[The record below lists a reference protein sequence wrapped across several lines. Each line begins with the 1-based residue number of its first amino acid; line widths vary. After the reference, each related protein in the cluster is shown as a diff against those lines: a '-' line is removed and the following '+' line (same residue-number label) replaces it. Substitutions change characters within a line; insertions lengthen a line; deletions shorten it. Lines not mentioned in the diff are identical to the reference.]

1 MVTQVA
7 LKLFISVFNATKVG
21 DPTLSEMVSLALSS
35 FTQMHL
41 IATMIFYQLCFFFLE
56 PTELALKLVHSTVL
70 QEMIMHV
77 LFNDAITVTL
87 DATTTFIL
95 MLFILI
101 IDHLFLASQGSKRA
115 IEFDGLQKSKK
126 LLIACEGS
134 HLRVLSDTGR
144 ASVLILYKPFINAL
158 FAEHRYLTSHAIL
171 RISRHEWEFLTDHAS
186 CEVVVIFDF
195 IDVNN
200 QLLILKL
207 LFLVSLC
214 STTHIL
220 TVLRLTIVIPAIHS

>member
-1 MVTQVA
+1 MVTLVA

-41 IATMIFYQLCFFFLE
+41 IATMIFYQLCFFFLK
-56 PTELALKLVHSTVL
+56 PTELALELVHSTVF

-77 LFNDAITVTL
+77 LFNDAIKVTL

-95 MLFILI
+95 MLLKLI
-101 IDHLFLASQGSKRA
+101 IDHLFLATQGSERA
-115 IEFDGLQKSKK
+115 IEFYGLQKSKK
-126 LLIACEGS
+126 LLIACDGS
-134 HLRVLSDTGR
+134 HLRVISDTGR
-144 ASVLILYKPFINAL
+144 ARVLIMFKPFINTF

-171 RISRHEWEFLTDHAS
+171 RISGHEWEFLTDHAS
-186 CEVVVIFDF
+186 CEVLVIFDF
-195 IDVNN
+195 IHVSN

-207 LFLVSLC
+207 LFLVTLC
-214 STTHIL
+214 STTHI
-220 TVLRLTIVIPAIHS
+220 